1 MMNVNEHDHRVD
13 GAAAGSVPGLLPG
26 RRGDAGDAADAA
38 DAGPDEIAIPVL
50 VGQVFEA
57 APASERG
64 RLLEQLMRPLGVLSL
79 MAVAGGVFASLRFR
93 GGWQDFHVRLD
104 DAQRVH
110 AGDVIAL
117 VDHVQQVSVEAVDG
131 LAQTLMASPIMA
143 GSAAAALLVTLLL
156 QRARSR
162 HERGAAPARIDGR

>member
-1 MMNVNEHDHRVD
+1 
-13 GAAAGSVPGLLPG
+13 
-26 RRGDAGDAADAA
+26 
-38 DAGPDEIAIPVL
+38 
-50 VGQVFEA
+50 
-57 APASERG
+57 
-64 RLLEQLMRPLGVLSL
+64 MRPLGVLSL
-79 MAVAGGVFASLRFR
+79 MAIAGGVFASLRFR